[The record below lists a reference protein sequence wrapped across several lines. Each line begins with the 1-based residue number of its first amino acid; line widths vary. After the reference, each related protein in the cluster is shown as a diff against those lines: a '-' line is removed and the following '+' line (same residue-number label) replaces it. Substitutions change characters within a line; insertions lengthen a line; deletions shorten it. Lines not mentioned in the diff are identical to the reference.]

1 MTERYCIAMMNISRQ
16 KERYTLPLILTG
28 KDEALVVSSLDDA
41 VKLAKDYKSW
51 HPEVKFEI
59 FEYFEHSHF
68 AYQLFEYGT
77 WMIGKKS
84 LATI

>member
-1 MTERYCIAMMNISRQ
+1 MEEKYCIAMMNVPRQ
-16 KERYTLPLILTG
+16 KERHTLPLILTR
-28 KDEALVVSSLDDA
+28 KDEALIIDSLDEA

-51 HPEVKFEI
+51 HPEINFSI

-68 AYQLFEYGT
+68 AFQLFEYGT